1 MAHSQSPLFPPP
13 GTPSGDRPFTRRQ
26 FLAGLGLLSGAGVL
40 APVLQRLQR
49 PSATS
54 IEAGRPLLG
63 TWVRV
68 VARHPDRARA
78 TRAVER
84 AFAAVREVDGQMS
97 VHRADSELSR
107 VNRAAGL
114 GAGARLAGAARR
126 GGAGLRVAR
135 AARVGS
141 TTRPCCRS

>member
-1 MAHSQSPLFPPP
+1 MLPASNDSKM
-13 GTPSGDRPFTRRQ
+13 TPFQVMYDSGI
-26 FLAGLGLLSGAGVL
+26 GAGVL

-49 PSATS
+49 PAAAS

-63 TWVRV
+63 TWVRI
-68 VARHPDRARA
+68 VARHPDHARA

-97 VHRADSELSR
+97 VHREDSELSR

-114 GAGARLAGAARR
+114 GPVRVSPALLEVVDAACATARR
-126 GGAGLRVAR
+126 SGGLYDPTVLPIM
-135 AARVGS
+135 
-141 TTRPCCRS
+141 TL